1 MCAPHKCLCYS
12 LEKWGRRE
20 LGLLPQTKVCS
31 LTSGER
37 ISQINLN
44 SIKTIAASFC
54 YGQEGSQLLFPSL
67 ACSHCKDK
75 SSFSSAKI
83 NLGDKMNCLKIKFA
97 GNSTLALLLLSFLP
111 NENSALVLGTDSQ
124 KETKQFSIRNRP
136 EENTKYLQF
145 SEVFRLELSLKIKII
160 FIRHR

>member
-12 LEKWGRRE
+12 LEKWGRKE
-20 LGLLPQTKVCS
+20 LVLLPQTKVCS

-44 SIKTIAASFC
+44 SIKTIAARFC
-54 YGQEGSQLLFPSL
+54 YGRKGSQLLFPSL

-83 NLGDKMNCLKIKFA
+83 KLGDKMNCLKIKFT
-97 GNSTLALLLLSFLP
+97 GNSTLLLLLLSFLP
-111 NENSALVLGTDSQ
+111 NENSSLVLGTDSQ
-124 KETKQFSIRNRP
+124 RDRM
-136 EENTKYLQF
+136 
-145 SEVFRLELSLKIKII
+145 I
-160 FIRHR
+160 FH